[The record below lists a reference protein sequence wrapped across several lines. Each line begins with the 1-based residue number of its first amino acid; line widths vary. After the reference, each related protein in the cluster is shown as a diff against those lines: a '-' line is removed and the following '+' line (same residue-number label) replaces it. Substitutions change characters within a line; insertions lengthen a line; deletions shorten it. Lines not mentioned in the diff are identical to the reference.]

1 MGLEFTGEVKTLC
14 LKYGIT
20 QYTTFPD
27 SHQGNRAELLVKAFK
42 NNTRKL
48 VHDITNGEEKAE
60 WDTLLPT
67 VVTKLNKGIIYLTKS
82 MTREL
87 LMFGEEI
94 EGPSLAVE
102 DEPNNF
108 YVTREALKDT
118 CLQEYDRLRQD
129 RKKYYKNSEKMN
141 ISERDLVYIK
151 NRKEIYPKS
160 LKPQY
165 MGPIRVTKTFA
176 KGITGY
182 HVLNGE
188 RLSAHY
194 NHIKKIT
201 VKQFEEEMPKRWH
214 EDLKRHILAIEK
226 TRKSG
231 KLDYIFEEDE
241 EDDNL

>member
-1 MGLEFTGEVKTLC
+1 
-14 LKYGIT
+14 
-20 QYTTFPD
+20 
-27 SHQGNRAELLVKAFK
+27 
-42 NNTRKL
+42 
-48 VHDITNGEEKAE
+48 
-60 WDTLLPT
+60 
-67 VVTKLNKGIIYLTKS
+67 
-82 MTREL
+82 
-87 LMFGEEI
+87 
-94 EGPSLAVE
+94 
-102 DEPNNF
+102 
-108 YVTREALKDT
+108 
-118 CLQEYDRLRQD
+118 
-129 RKKYYKNSEKMN
+129 
-141 ISERDLVYIK
+141 
-151 NRKEIYPKS
+151 
-160 LKPQY
+160 